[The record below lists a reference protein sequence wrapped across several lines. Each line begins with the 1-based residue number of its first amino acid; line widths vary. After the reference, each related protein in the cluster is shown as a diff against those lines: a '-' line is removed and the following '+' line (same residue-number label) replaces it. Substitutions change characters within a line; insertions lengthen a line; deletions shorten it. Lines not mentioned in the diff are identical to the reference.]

1 MTPEK
6 EIKKS
11 IEKDVGKNNWDQ
23 FDNDEFLKEF
33 SFINNAKSYSLLYKD
48 ESDYCENELLKFE
61 EDDKKI
67 SEIYAEMKNIEYF
80 DLT

>member
-67 SEIYAEMKNIEYF
+67 SEIYAEMKIIEYF

>member
-1 MTPEK
+1 
-6 EIKKS
+6 
-11 IEKDVGKNNWDQ
+11 
-23 FDNDEFLKEF
+23 LKEF

-67 SEIYAEMKNIEYF
+67 SEIYAEMKIIEYF